1 MGKNCPAEM
10 REIMKMVIEHFI
22 TFLLLLIFIW
32 IGIAYIIQN
41 VLYSSAREF
50 HGSVVTQVENSYFDT
65 DIIEDCK
72 KRAEKAGYELKVQ
85 VYGEENKKDAK
96 ITLGFQYVIPLAGI
110 VKKYEIEGY
119 SR

>member
-1 MGKNCPAEM
+1 M
-10 REIMKMVIEHFI
+10 
-22 TFLLLLIFIW
+22 
-32 IGIAYIIQN
+32 
-41 VLYSSAREF
+41 
-50 HGSVVTQVENSYFDT
+50 TQVENSYFDA
-65 DIIEDCK
+65 DVIEDCK
-72 KRAEKAGYELKVQ
+72 KRAEKAGYELEVQ

>member
-1 MGKNCPAEM
+1 
-10 REIMKMVIEHFI
+10 MKMVIEHFI

-50 HGSVVTQVENSYFDT
+50 HGSVVTQVENSYFEQAV
-65 DIIEDCK
+65 IEDCK

-96 ITLGFQYVIPLAGI
+96 VTLGFRYVIPLAGI

>member
-1 MGKNCPAEM
+1 M
-10 REIMKMVIEHFI
+10 RVIIEHFI

-50 HGSVVTQVENSYFDT
+50 HGAVVTQLENSYFDEAVM
-65 DIIEDCK
+65 EDCRRK
-72 KRAEKAGYELKVQ
+72 AERAGYDLDIRI
-85 VYGEENKKDAK
+85 YGSGNEKDAK
-96 ITLGFQYVIPLAGI
+96 VSLVFRYVIPLCGI
-110 VKKYEIEGY
+110 EKTYEIEGY